1 MIFFRGHYERVARA
15 AAFVTAALFCLGASS
30 SAAETAVFRF
40 LRSAVSPRHIA
51 MGEIS
56 SSFAPEPLGVAQNP
70 SLAALTKSREFAF
83 AGASRF
89 DGAAVDFAAAGVLRD
104 FRQGG
109 SAVGFTMN
117 LMTSSHERT
126 LAPASP
132 GSYLFTDAG
141 GFTTYSSAVGGFY
154 SARVQDTTYFGV
166 SGKVIAE
173 KLYSESNSGAAADVA
188 LMEMVNANSLF
199 CLGARNV
206 GASFAPAGYALPT
219 SAYISILAKNP
230 GAAVAVEAESDMQGF
245 AEGKLGAEI
254 PVGRTFDIRFGFR
267 HPFKEYDTG
276 DFVLSRVSAGFGL
289 KLDGL
294 YFDYAWQPRGD
305 LGSSHI
311 VSVRKKL

>member
-1 MIFFRGHYERVARA
+1 MIFFRGHYTFFRSTAFASA
-15 AAFVTAALFCLGASS
+15 AIFCLGASS

-51 MGEIS
+51 MGEVS
-56 SSFAPEPLGVAQNP
+56 SSFAPEPLGIAQNP
-70 SLAALTKSREFAF
+70 SLASLTASREIAF
-83 AGASRF
+83 AGASRLG
-89 DGAAVDFAAAGVLRD
+89 GATADFSAAGVLRN

-126 LAPASP
+126 LSPASS

-166 SGKVIAE
+166 SGKFIAE
-173 KLYSESNSGAAADVA
+173 KLYSESNSGAAADIA
-188 LMEMVNANSLF
+188 LMEMVDANSLF

-230 GAAVAVEAESDMQGF
+230 RASVAIEAEYDMQGF
-245 AEGKLGAEI
+245 GEGKLGAEI
-254 PVGRTFDIRFGFR
+254 PVGRTFDIRLGFR

-276 DFVLSRVSAGFGL
+276 EFVLSRVSAGFGL
-289 KLDGL
+289 KLAGL
-294 YFDYAWQPRGD
+294 SFDYAWQPRGD
-305 LGSSHI
+305 MGSSHI
-311 VSVRKKL
+311 ASVRKKL